1 MSQLTVNGKPLV
13 LALPATVLDL
23 LSHLDFDP
31 AKVAVELNGAIVPR
45 GAFEDT
51 DLTRGDQLE
60 IVQFVGG
67 G

>member
-1 MSQLTVNGKPLV
+1 MSQLTVNGRPLV

-23 LSHLDFDP
+23 LNHLDFDP
-31 AKVAVELNGAIVPR
+31 EKVAVELNGAIVPQ
-45 GAFEDT
+45 
-51 DLTRGDQLE
+51 GDFDEAELNRADCLE

>member
-23 LSHLDFDP
+23 LNHLDFDP
-31 AKVAVELNGAIVPR
+31 AKVAVELNGAIVPQDD
-45 GAFEDT
+45 FDDT
-51 DLTRGDQLE
+51 ELNRADCLE